1 MTELPELFELPITS
15 SFNVLRERI
24 AKFIDLKI
32 PLNFI
37 NDAQPMEFIRLY
49 DIEDDQ
55 PTLII
60 HEPILTT
67 LK

>member
-1 MTELPELFELPITS
+1 MTELPERFELLITS
-15 SFNVLRERI
+15 PFNLLRERI
-24 AKFIDLKI
+24 AKFIDFKS
-32 PLNFI
+32 PL

-55 PTLII
+55 PTTIV